1 MSGAIAGDDWR
12 VGSVVDGRYRVVS
25 ELGRGGM
32 GVVHRVRHLAWDID
46 MAVKSTLEEVF
57 RSPVGQELFVR
68 EAEAWVSLGLHPHI
82 CACYYVRVMDGVPRV
97 FAEYVPGGSLRDWIR
112 DGRLYDGG
120 SEAALERILDVA
132 VQIARGLEHAHSRDL
147 VHLDVKPANVLLD
160 DAGNAKITDFG
171 LARSKAAV
179 AAAPDVA
186 SAGSDVSILVPNGG
200 MTVAYASPEQLAGKR
215 LGRRSDVYS
224 FAVSVLELFTGEV
237 RWEAG
242 SIAGAGL
249 DYYLSDPGNVAA
261 VPAPLAELL
270 GRCLRPDPAERPSS
284 MAGIAAQLAGIYESA
299 TGHPYPR
306 PAAPEAA
313 LRADELSN
321 RGLSL
326 LDLGRADEAE
336 AAFAEALTVDPHHLG
351 AVYNAGLLRWRS
363 GVITDVELVVQLEEV
378 ARHGDPSWS
387 ARQLLAQVH
396 LERGDHAAVRAL
408 LNELAHQPPGPGDD
422 LSDPIR
428 AALRSGR
435 VVDARCVGTRTVTS
449 LEDIPGPPVKLLARH
464 EVTGYQAQRFS
475 SDGRLT
481 LTGHWDGTVRLWD
494 VVADRLLRTLEGHR
508 GQVMNIDFDAAARH
522 ALSTGYDG
530 TVRFWDLGSG
540 RCLAVFPAGR
550 DTRRSP
556 VRLSADGRVGAWVGE
571 SERIEVWDLANG
583 TRRQVLGFPLKDS
596 SIEDST
602 FQVNADGS
610 LVLTAEDSG
619 ARVWSPAYG
628 RSLALTTP
636 APSKPTDLCFS
647 PDGRFA
653 AVATADRVIRLW
665 DLADGRCVRTLTGH
679 TGAAGTLAIS
689 SDLRYLLSASG
700 GDDTVRYWELE
711 TGRCLRTFT
720 DHDGYGTQWVGLPAD
735 DSRIGLSAE
744 NHRPLPQPVYTWRLP
759 AGYTAEPYLIRP
771 RQYAEVSR
779 LGGEVDAL
787 LAEADR
793 ELADARPRAAFDL
806 LTRARAVPGYE
817 RAPRVLAAWRELG
830 RLAATTRTGLRGA
843 WSRKLRD
850 GQAALG
856 DVVSV
861 GLSADARLAVTAHY
875 KSIVRVW
882 DLATGTRTSILE
894 DERGWPAV
902 VALSGD
908 GERAQCHSL
917 TSISSWE
924 LESGERKVIPVER
937 EMTRTVRFIG
947 DGRQAL
953 FGGGD
958 GVIRRWDLAANR
970 CLATMPAPSVG
981 TNKIAPSAD
990 ERRAAVGDSTGAV
1003 RLWDVERG
1011 TILRSWKG
1019 HRKPVL
1025 SVALSPDGRRALSTA
1040 MDDPVIRLWDAESE
1054 KCVREFAGHEG
1065 WISTVRFTPDGRFA
1079 FSACHDKTLRLWD
1092 VESGSCLHVLEGHE
1106 GFVRHLELSADLH
1119 HLLSAGDDGLRLWDL
1134 DWDLSVDQQDRAR
1147 SIS

>member
-1 MSGAIAGDDWR
+1 MSGKSAADDWR
-12 VGSVVDGRYRVVS
+12 VGSVFDGRYRVVS

-57 RSPVGQELFVR
+57 RSPVGQGLFVR

-97 FAEYVPGGSLRDWIR
+97 FAEYVAGGSLRDWIR
-112 DGRLYDGG
+112 DGRLYAGG
-120 SEAALERILDVA
+120 GEAALARVLDVA
-132 VQIARGLEHAHSRDL
+132 VQVARGLEHAHSRGL

-160 DAGNAKITDFG
+160 ESGNAKITDFG

-179 AAAPDVA
+179 AAAPGTA
-186 SAGSDVSILVPNGG
+186 SSGSDVSVLVPNGG
-200 MTVAYASPEQLAGKR
+200 MTLAYASPEQLAGKR

-224 FAVSVLELFTGEV
+224 FAVSVLELLTGEV

-242 SIAGAGL
+242 SVAGAGL
-249 DYYLSDPGNVAA
+249 GYYLSDPDNPVAA
-261 VPAPLAELL
+261 PPRLAELL
-270 GRCLRPDPAERPSS
+270 GRCLRPDPAARPSS
-284 MAGIAAQLAGIYESA
+284 MAEIAAELAELYEQA
-299 TGHPYPR
+299 TGLPYPR
-306 PAAPEAA
+306 PASPEAA

-363 GVITDVELVVQLEEV
+363 GVITDVELVAQLSEV
-378 ARHGDPSWS
+378 ARHDDSAWS
-387 ARQLLAQVH
+387 ASHLLAQVH
-396 LERGDHAAVRAL
+396 LERGDYEAVRAL
-408 LNELAHQPPGPGDD
+408 LDVLARQPPGPGDD
-422 LSDPIR
+422 LANQIR
-428 AALRSGR
+428 DALRSGR
-435 VVDARCVGTRTVTS
+435 VVDARCVGTKTVTGI
-449 LEDIPGPPVKLLARH
+449 EEIPGPPIELLARH

-475 SDGRLT
+475 ADGRLT

-494 VVADRLLRTLEGHR
+494 VAADRLLRTLEGHR

-530 TVRFWDLGSG
+530 TVRFWDLGTG

-550 DTRRSP
+550 DTRFSP
-556 VRLSADGRVGAWVGE
+556 VRLSADGRVGVWVGE
-571 SERIEVWDLANG
+571 SGRIEVWDLRSGALQ
-583 TRRQVLGFPLKDS
+583 RVLGFPLKDS

-610 LVLTAEDSG
+610 VVLTAEDSG
-619 ARVWSPAYG
+619 ARVWSPADG
-628 RSLALTTP
+628 RSLALTTA
-636 APSKPTDLCFS
+636 APSKPTDLCLS

-653 AVATADRVIRLW
+653 AVATADRAIRLW

-679 TGAAGTLAIS
+679 TAAAGTLALS
-689 SDLRYLLSASG
+689 SDLRYLLSGSV
-700 GDDTVRYWELE
+700 GDETVRYWELE

-720 DHDGYGTQWVGLPAD
+720 DHDSYGTVWVALPAGD
-735 DSRIGLSAE
+735 ARIGLSAE

-759 AGYTAEPYLIRP
+759 AGYTAEPFLIRP
-771 RQYAEVSR
+771 RRYAEVSR
-779 LGGEVDAL
+779 LAGEVEAL
-787 LAEADR
+787 LAAADR
-793 ELADARPRAAFDL
+793 ELADARPLAAFDL

-817 RAPRVLAAWRELG
+817 RAPRILAAWRRLG
-830 RLAATTRTGLRGA
+830 RSATRTGLRGA
-843 WSRKLRD
+843 WSRKLAD

-856 DVVSV
+856 DVVSI

-875 KSIVRVW
+875 KSVVRVW
-882 DLATGTRTSILE
+882 DLDSRARTRVLE
-894 DERGWPAV
+894 DDRGWPTV

-908 GERAQCHSL
+908 GGRAQCHSL
-917 TSISSWE
+917 GSISSWE
-924 LESGERKVIPVER
+924 LESGERGVIPVGR
-937 EMTRTVRFIG
+937 EMTRTVRFIA

-958 GVIRRWDLAANR
+958 GVIRRWDLEANR
-970 CLATMPAPSVG
+970 CLSAMPAPSVG
-981 TNKIAPSAD
+981 TNEIALCAD
-990 ERRAAVGDSTGAV
+990 ERLAAVGDSTGAV
-1003 RLWDVERG
+1003 RLWDLEQG

-1019 HRKPVL
+1019 HGEPVL
-1025 SVALSPDGRRALSTA
+1025 SVSLSRDGRRALSTA
-1040 MDDPVIRLWDAESE
+1040 MDDPVIRLWDASSE
-1054 KCVREFAGHEG
+1054 TCVREFAGHGEG

-1079 FSACHDKTLRLWD
+1079 FSAGHDMTLRLWE
-1092 VESGSCLHVLEGHE
+1092 VESGRCVHVLKGHE
-1106 GFVRHLELSADLH
+1106 GAVRHVELSGDLR

-1134 DWDLSVDQQDRAR
+1134 DWDLSVGHVDHDG
-1147 SIS
+1147 